1 MRALDFCGSVRLSEK
16 EIEDASC
23 LKSEGHS
30 YDAIVV
36 KASMLELRKFEARD
50 EELLV
55 SYLNDRELTHF
66 LSSRIPQPYT
76 HDSASW
82 WVKTGSTI
90 GTVYAII
97 YNGVLVGSIS
107 AIPGEFEKQR
117 TAEIGYWV
125 ARPYWGKG
133 IASSALAEFTQRV
146 FESTNLI
153 RLYASV
159 FEANVASARVLS
171 KCGYK
176 LDAVLQSAIYK
187 NDSVFNELHFSHIRS

>member
-1 MRALDFCGSVRLSEK
+1 
-16 EIEDASC
+16 
-23 LKSEGHS
+23 
-30 YDAIVV
+30 
-36 KASMLELRKFEARD
+36 MLELRKFESRD

-55 SYLNDRELTHF
+55 SYLNDEELTYF
-66 LSSRIPQPYT
+66 LSARIPQPYT
-76 HDSASW
+76 NDSARW
-82 WVKTGSTI
+82 WVETGSSI
-90 GTVYAII
+90 GIVYAII
-97 YNGVLVGSIS
+97 YNGILVGSIS

-133 IASSALAEFTQRV
+133 IASSALEEFTKRV

-159 FEANVASARVLS
+159 FEANSASAKVLS

-176 LDAVLQSAIYK
+176 LEAVLQSAIYK
-187 NDSVFNELHFSHIRS
+187 NGNVFNELHFSQIRS

>member
-1 MRALDFCGSVRLSEK
+1 M
-16 EIEDASC
+16 
-23 LKSEGHS
+23 LKSEVRPV
-30 YDAIVV
+30 DEVV
-36 KASMLELRKFEARD
+36 MRTRMLELRKFEARD

-55 SYLNDRELTHF
+55 SYLNDGELTRF

-97 YNGVLVGSIS
+97 YNEILVGSIS

-117 TAEIGYWV
+117 TAEVGYWV
-125 ARPYWGKG
+125 ARPYWGRG
-133 IASSALAEFTQRV
+133 IASYALAEFTQRV

-171 KCGYK
+171 KCGYT

-187 NDSVFNELHFSHIRS
+187 NGSVFNELHFSQIRS